1 MRTFIPELIKKAG
14 ALAME
19 FYNGIRPNEIHSK
32 ATANDLVSIA
42 DGQVERLIIDTIRK
56 RFPDHGIFGE
66 ETGQSNTG
74 SEYRWV
80 IDPIDGTQSFVKKHV
95 YFSISIAFQKNGQTV
110 AGAVYAPALNQL
122 FFAEKGKGSVLNGA
136 PIHVSSCERLED
148 AFCSTG
154 FACLRAGLEHNGLP
168 LFCSLRPHV
177 RDVNRC
183 GSAAL
188 DLCNV
193 ARGTYDG
200 YWEYCLNLYDVAAG
214 VLIAQEAGAEIRDY
228 FGGNEYPEKGLVAS
242 NPVLMPKFLEYT
254 KKF

>member
-1 MRTFIPELIKKAG
+1 
-14 ALAME
+14 ME
-19 FYNGIRPNEIHSK
+19 FFNGIRPNEIHSK

-56 RFPDHGIFGE
+56 RFPDHSFFGE

-95 YFSISIAFQKNGQTV
+95 YFSISIAFQKNGQTI
-110 AGAVYAPALNQL
+110 AAAVYAPALDRL
-122 FFAEKGKGSVLNGA
+122 FFAEKGKGATMNGT
-136 PIHVSSCERLED
+136 PIHVSGCGKLED
-148 AFCSTG
+148 ALCTSG
-154 FACLRAGLEHNGLP
+154 LACLRANLKHNGLP

-177 RDVNRC
+177 RDVYRG

-188 DLCNV
+188 DLCNI
-193 ARGTYDG
+193 ACGTFDA

-228 FGGNEYPEKGLVAS
+228 FGGDEYPEKGLLAT
-242 NPVLMPKFLEYT
+242 NQALMPQFLEYT
-254 KKF
+254 KNF